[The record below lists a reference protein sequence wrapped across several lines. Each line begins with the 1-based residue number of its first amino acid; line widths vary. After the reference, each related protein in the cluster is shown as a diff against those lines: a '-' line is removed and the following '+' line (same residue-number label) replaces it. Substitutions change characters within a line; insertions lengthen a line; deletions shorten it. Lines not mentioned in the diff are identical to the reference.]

1 VSATQKESFSNMT
14 RKLLFLCVYFY
25 CFAANAAFCQ
35 QAIDFSTA
43 LDVAKK
49 NNPDWRAAEQE
60 VEIARGKLTTA
71 RLISAF
77 NPVLEGEGGPR
88 TMPGAGTHTDYG
100 AGLSVELEV
109 AGQRGLRIA
118 EAQRNLQR
126 AEATHKDFSRTFTAK
141 LARAFYQ
148 ALFARE
154 RLTLLRRVEELNR
167 RLVEVTQIRFQAGD
181 VSGLETN
188 VAAVRYGRVR
198 KETLDG
204 QRELTQ
210 ALLELRRLAGLEELI
225 TPAGE
230 LPVVYSPP
238 SPAELLARARA
249 NRADLSAKLRE
260 LERAEAEIALRKR
273 EIFPNPSAGISFRRE
288 GTGDRI
294 VMGSL
299 AIPLPIF
306 NRRQGELEGLEAR
319 RIQARAELLGLEKE
333 IRKEVDQVLNQW
345 AIASESFQLFQ
356 REIIERTEENFK
368 LLEAAYRERKIDF
381 PQVLIMENDLI
392 AANLSYLDTSLALR
406 EAAIK
411 LQEVTGE
418 VQ

>member
-1 VSATQKESFSNMT
+1 MNAATFLTVVASCAG
-14 RKLLFLCVYFY
+14 LLF
-25 CFAANAAFCQ
+25 FALLHAQ
-35 QAIDFSTA
+35 TPMDFPTA
-43 LDVAKK
+43 LESARK

-71 RLISAF
+71 RLISPF

-88 TMPGAGTHTDYG
+88 TLPGAGTHTDFG

-109 AGQRGLRIA
+109 AGQRGLRITEA
-118 EAQRNLQR
+118 ERNLQR
-126 AEATHKDFSRTFTAK
+126 AEATYTDFARTFTAK

-154 RLTLLRRVEELNR
+154 RLALLRRVEDLNR
-167 RLVEVTQIRFQAGD
+167 RLLEVTQIKFQAGD

-188 VAAVRYGRVR
+188 VAAVRYGRAR

-210 ALLELRRLAGLEELI
+210 TLLELQRLIGVEAPI
-225 TPAGE
+225 DPAGE
-230 LPVVYSPP
+230 LPVLSSPV
-238 SPAELLARARA
+238 SSQDLLERAHT
-249 NRADLSAKLRE
+249 NRPDLAAKLRE

-273 EIFPNPSAGISFRRE
+273 EILPNPSAGISFRRE

-306 NRRQGELEGLEAR
+306 NRRQGELDSLEAR

-333 IRKEVDQVLNQW
+333 IRKEVDRVLNQW
-345 AIASESFQLFQ
+345 TAALESFQLFQ
-356 REIIERTEENFK
+356 KEIIERTEENFK
-368 LLEAAYRERKIDF
+368 LLEVAYRERKIDF

-406 EAAIK
+406 EAAIR
-411 LQEVTGE
+411 LQEVSGE
-418 VQ
+418 VR

>member
-1 VSATQKESFSNMT
+1 MRIATFVSAVMVLIFC
-14 RKLLFLCVYFY
+14 L
-25 CFAANAAFCQ
+25 AFKDVVAQ
-35 QAIDFSTA
+35 QPVDFTTA
-43 LDVAKK
+43 LELSRR
-49 NNPDWRAAEQE
+49 NNPEWKAAEQE
-60 VEIARGKLTTA
+60 VEVARGKLTTA
-71 RLISAF
+71 RLISPF
-77 NPVLEGEGGPR
+77 NPTLEGRGGPR
-88 TMPGAGTHTDYG
+88 TIPSEGKHADYG
-100 AGLSVELEV
+100 VGFSMELEV

-118 EAQRNLQR
+118 EAERNLQR
-126 AEATHKDFSRTFTAK
+126 AEANYRDFARTFSAK

-154 RLTLLRRVEELNR
+154 RLALLRRVEDLNR
-167 RLVEVTQIRFQAGD
+167 RLSEVTQIKFQAGD

-188 VAAVRYGRVR
+188 VAAVRYGRAR
-198 KETLDG
+198 KETMDG

-210 ALLELRRLAGLEELI
+210 ALLELRRLAGVEELI

-230 LPVVYSPP
+230 LSVISSSVS
-238 SPAELLARARA
+238 AGELLERARV

-260 LERAEAEIALRKR
+260 SERAEAEIALRRR
-273 EIFPNPSAGISFRRE
+273 EIFPNPSAGISFHRE
-288 GTGDRI
+288 GTGDKI

-306 NRRQGELEGLEAR
+306 NRRQGELESLEAR
-319 RIQARAELLGLEKE
+319 KIQARAELLGLEKE
-333 IRKEVDQVLNQW
+333 IRKEVDQALNQW
-345 AIASESFQLFQ
+345 TSALESFQLFQ

-381 PQVLIMENDLI
+381 PKVLIMENDLI

-406 EAAIK
+406 EAAIR

-418 VQ
+418 IR